1 MKAFAILITA
11 AIFLMAQP
19 ATAPLA
25 FEAATVKPSQES
37 PHHSGMHTRTGLL
50 MIQGETL
57 QTLIRTAY
65 HLTPNQVEGGPKWA
79 ESDRYDIN
87 AKSEGPAEDDELL
100 RMLQTL
106 LADRFKLKFHIE
118 KKEFS
123 GYALVVA
130 KGGLKIHPVDK
141 EVDRTNSDSTSQH
154 VSVEFEGGTLGR
166 LADVLSRSLPVPV
179 VDQTGVTGAFTFKLE
194 WARDDLSAGGGSSDG
209 SGAAAG
215 PTIFTALQQ
224 QLGLKLESR
233 KVPMDVYVIDSAEKP
248 GEN

>member
-1 MKAFAILITA
+1 MKAFAILIAA

-19 ATAPLA
+19 ATAPLT
-25 FEAATVKPSQES
+25 FEAATIKPTAEG

-57 QTLIRTAY
+57 QRLVRTAY
-65 HLTPNQVEGGPKWA
+65 QLTPNQVEGGPKWTD
-79 ESDRYDIN
+79 SDRYDIN

-100 RMLQTL
+100 RMLQSL
-106 LADRFKLKFHIE
+106 LAGRFKLKFHIE
-118 KKEFS
+118 KREFA

-130 KGGLKIHPVDK
+130 KGGLKIHPVEK
-141 EVDRTNSDSTSQH
+141 EVDKTHLESDDQH
-154 VSVEFEGGTLGR
+154 VSAAFEGGTLGR
-166 LADVLSRSLPVPV
+166 LADVLSRSLPMPV
-179 VDQTGVTGAFTFKLE
+179 MDQTGITGAFTFKLE
-194 WARDDLSAGGGSSDG
+194 WARDDLSARGGSSDG